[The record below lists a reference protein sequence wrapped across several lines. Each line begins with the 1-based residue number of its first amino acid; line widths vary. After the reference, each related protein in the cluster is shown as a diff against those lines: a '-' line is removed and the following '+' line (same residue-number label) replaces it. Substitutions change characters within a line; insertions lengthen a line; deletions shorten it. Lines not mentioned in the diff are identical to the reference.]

1 MPKIVDHEQQ
11 KIKVAEATWRVI
23 RKAGM
28 ENATVRQIAQEA
40 GFSPG
45 LMRHYFSSQTELLAY
60 AMNLVAER
68 VRQRIESYSFS
79 GTPLANIL
87 WILGVFLPLDEE
99 RQAEMEVWLA
109 FKVKSLTDPSLQELA
124 MRVRAE
130 MKAVMEQAILS
141 LIESGE
147 ARPGLRADAES
158 EPMLVYIDGLALHG
172 LLYPDQMP
180 PSRLGELL
188 KLYVESLCNESNE
201 QGVTD

>member
-1 MPKIVDHEQQ
+1 M
-11 KIKVAEATWRVI
+11 AEATWRVI

-45 LMRHYFSSQTELLAY
+45 FMRHYFSSQSELLAY
-60 AMNLVAER
+60 AMNLVSDR
-68 VRQRIESYSFS
+68 VRRRIESYPFD
-79 GTPLANIL
+79 GTPLANML
-87 WILGVFLPLDEE
+87 WVLGVFLPLDEE

-109 FKVKSLTDPSLQELA
+109 FKVKSLTEPSLQELA
-124 MRVRAE
+124 IRVRSE
-130 MKAVMEQAILS
+130 MKAVMEGLILS

-147 ARPGLRADAES
+147 ARPGLHADRES

-180 PSRLGELL
+180 PSRISELL
-188 KLYVESLCNESNE
+188 ELYVKSLCSESANRE
-201 QGVTD
+201 QQI

>member
-1 MPKIVDHEQQ
+1 
-11 KIKVAEATWRVI
+11 
-23 RKAGM
+23 
-28 ENATVRQIAQEA
+28 
-40 GFSPG
+40 
-45 LMRHYFSSQTELLAY
+45 MRHYFSSQSELLAY

-68 VRQRIESYSFS
+68 VRQRIESYPFS

-141 LIESGE
+141 LVESGE
-147 ARPGLRADAES
+147 ARPGLRADTES